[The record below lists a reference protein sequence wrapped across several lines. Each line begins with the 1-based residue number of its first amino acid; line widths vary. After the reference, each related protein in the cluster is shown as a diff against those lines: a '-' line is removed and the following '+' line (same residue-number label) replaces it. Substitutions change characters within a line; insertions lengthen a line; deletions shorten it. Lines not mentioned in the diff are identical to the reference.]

1 MSYLLKFDCILLI
14 LCLVSSFT
22 FAFNNSGFP
31 ELSLG
36 ESSGFTLHFILTFSA
51 KKCILY
57 INTMLSF
64 EGDKNEKIQKTH
76 EIERTIA
83 KEICKCGRAFPCR
96 IHGFVVY

>member
-64 EGDKNEKIQKTH
+64 EGDKNEKIQKD
-76 EIERTIA
+76 
-83 KEICKCGRAFPCR
+83 CGGSALRRYDSGVAPVSR
-96 IHGFVVY
+96 LAEPLL